1 METEQI
7 EKMKKLIRK
16 IKITKDNRQ
25 EIKDIK
31 NLMKDEEYD
40 EALEILQNLNIR
52 GKLELKD
59 DANDDEIDEE
69 SERNLDENEDD
80 SYYDDEEQ
88 DGEFENIDDDEYDDE
103 EEKKEES
110 LYPEELSNPEL
121 EEAYISMLLVNPKAI
136 SMYYILYEDCYFEN
150 QELLNLYKS
159 ILFTEGEAYA
169 PQIAKDNYNF
179 AKENAET
186 YNQKNILK
194 EKGKSGN
201 YDFEKTYVEL
211 MKLFAIRKSY
221 LRSPIQETKNRIMD
235 IMNYELY
242 DKMTIQEVKDA
253 IEQITATEKFKRAV
267 LSNDITNFLITGES
281 NLSNRISITISNIK

>member
-40 EALEILQNLNIR
+40 EALEILQNLNIK

-88 DGEFENIDDDEYDDE
+88 DGEFENIDDDEYDEFENIDDDEYDDE

-235 IMNYELY
+235 IMHYELY
-242 DKMTIQEVKDA
+242 DKISKQTKRVLKEV
-253 IEQITATEKFKRAV
+253 
-267 LSNDITNFLITGES
+267 
-281 NLSNRISITISNIK
+281 IKC